1 MDMGNVE
8 MKDLANIA
16 NIANIKHI
24 EDIEEFVEDREKHIQ
39 KNAKIALIYDDL

>member
-16 NIANIKHI
+16 NIKHI
-24 EDIEEFVEDREKHIQ
+24 EEIEEIVEDREKHIQ